1 MDIMDALKKAFETG
15 GNGST
20 FQYNGTMYNI
30 HTEMSAPEVL
40 EILQMNI
47 PLTELQFGMVK
58 ESAEKQIE
66 ANQNTEASG
75 PEFKSLG
82 EEIEYELDLYAGWA
96 EHAWTAP
103 HIPLDTNAIQ
113 ALAEKWE
120 EEDKNLTDEE

>member
-15 GNGST
+15 GNAST
-20 FQYNGTMYNI
+20 FQYNGTMYTI
-30 HTEMSAPEVL
+30 HTEMSATEVL

-82 EEIEYELDLYAGWA
+82 EEIEYELDLYSGW
-96 EHAWTAP
+96 TDTQTTR
-103 HIPLDTNAIQ
+103 LDMDTIRTLNQ
-113 ALAEKWE
+113 QWQ
-120 EEDKNLTDEE
+120 EEDKNPTDEE

>member
-15 GNGST
+15 GNAST
-20 FQYNGTMYNI
+20 FQYNGTMYTI

-58 ESAEKQIE
+58 ESAKKQIE

-82 EEIEYELDLYAGWA
+82 EEIEYELDLYSGWTEA
-96 EHAWTAP
+96 AWIKDAA
-103 HIPLDTNAIQ
+103 LDMDAIRTSNQ
-113 ALAEKWE
+113 QWQ
-120 EEDKNLTDEE
+120 EEDKNPTDEE

>member
-15 GNGST
+15 GNAST
-20 FQYNGTMYNI
+20 FQYNGTMYTI

-82 EEIEYELDLYAGWA
+82 EEIEYELDLYSGWTYA
-96 EHAWTAP
+96 QTTR
-103 HIPLDTNAIQ
+103 LDMDAIRTLNQ
-113 ALAEKWE
+113 QWK
-120 EEDKNLTDEE
+120 EEDRNPTDEE